1 MPILIALT
9 VIIQACFVIHAL
21 RTGRPYYWVFIIV
34 AAPVLGCVAYY
45 FVEVFPSTRG
55 SATAERAVNRAI
67 RDIGKSIDPT
77 RELRA
82 RAQDVETCGSVDNRL
97 ALARECLTAGLGQEA
112 VKLVQS
118 CLSGPF
124 AGDPQIKLLLV
135 ESALAAHDHRL
146 GQQTIEHLRAVHP
159 TFKPGEIL
167 LLKARLHEDAGEV
180 EPALSTYA
188 EALPHG
194 GGEEVRV
201 RYAQLLARQGRVA
214 MARELFETT
223 LKNAERFNMGYRDL
237 HRDWIAAAKRDLNSL
252 KT

>member
-9 VIIQACFVIHAL
+9 VIIQACFVVHAL
-21 RTGRPYYWVFIIV
+21 KTGRPYYWVFIIM

-55 SATAERAVNRAI
+55 SAQAERAVNRAI
-67 RDIGKSIDPT
+67 HGIGKSVDPT

-97 ALARECLTAGLGQEA
+97 ALARECLAAGLGEEA

-118 CLSGPF
+118 CLNGPF
-124 AGDPQIKLLLV
+124 ASDPQIKLLLV

-159 TFKPGEIL
+159 TFKPAQIL
-167 LLKARLHEDAGEV
+167 LLKARLHEDAGEI

-188 EALPHG
+188 EALPLG

-201 RYAQLLARQGRVA
+201 RYAQLLARQGRVD

-223 LKNAERFNMGYRDL
+223 LKNADRLGGGYRDL
-237 HRDWIAAAKRDLNSL
+237 HRDWVAAAKRELNAL
-252 KT
+252 RA